1 MLRGLK
7 TTTLGTTP
15 VVDARAFKGHALVHV
30 ARGAATGNLSLV
42 IEHSAD
48 GSTGWSDAK
57 TVTFKAGSNLAG
69 AEAFAEID
77 MDGFKRYIRK
87 KSTSVGDTAV
97 LVAQVDGY

>member
-7 TTTLGTTP
+7 PITLGTTP
-15 VVDARAFKGHALVHV
+15 AVDARSFKGHALVHV
-30 ARGAATGNLSLV
+30 ARGEATGNLSLV

-48 GSTGWSDAK
+48 GSTGWADAQ
-57 TVTFKAGSNLAG
+57 TVTFKDGSNLAG

-77 MDGFKRYIRK
+77 MDKFKRFIRK
-87 KSTSVGDTAV
+87 KSTSVGDSAT